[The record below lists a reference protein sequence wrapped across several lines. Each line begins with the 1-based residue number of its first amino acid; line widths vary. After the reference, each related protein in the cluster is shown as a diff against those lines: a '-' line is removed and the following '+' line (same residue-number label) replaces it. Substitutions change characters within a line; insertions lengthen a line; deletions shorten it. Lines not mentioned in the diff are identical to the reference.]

1 MTRTR
6 HRGSACAA
14 RRIKVP
20 GVMWARVLAVLCG
33 LALLSVAAPSCAPK
47 PFSTQT
53 GPLAGGT
60 VEIRYHGH
68 NMVAV
73 QDRLHRVLIDPY
85 HPHLGFPIPSVTAD
99 LVLISERNLGN
110 DNLKA
115 VQGPPRVFEEP
126 GMFVMGDL
134 TVVGVPTSLSTSKTA
149 RNTAFRFQ
157 LEGVDIV
164 HLGEAET
171 ADLTDQETALLS
183 GSDLLF
189 VPIGGGT
196 TLDASSAAAVVRAL
210 TPRVAIPI
218 HYRVGPSS
226 LQIAEVQPFLERFPG
241 RPVRKLPSRVRVS
254 ADSLPAPTEIWV
266 LDWR

>member
-1 MTRTR
+1 M
-6 HRGSACAA
+6 A
-14 RRIKVP
+14 RRARAL
-20 GVMWARVLAVLCG
+20 GVRWARMPVVLAA
-33 LALLSVAAPSCAPK
+33 LALVGMAVSPCAPR

-68 NMVAV
+68 NMVAL
-73 QDRLHRVLIDPY
+73 QHRLHRVLIDPY

-99 LVLISERNLGN
+99 LVLISERNLAN

-115 VQGPPRVFEEP
+115 VKGPPRVFEEP

-149 RNTAFRFQ
+149 GNTAFRFQ

-189 VPIGGGT
+189 VPVGGGT
-196 TLDASSAAAVVRAL
+196 TLDASSAAAVVKAL
-210 TPRVAIPI
+210 SPRVAIPI
-218 HYRVGPSS
+218 HYKVGPST
-226 LQIAEVQPFLERFPG
+226 LKIADVEPFLERFPG